1 MFSFHAQ
8 IKRVFPLVLFFSMM
22 QCVHAQGGG
31 LGDTPQPANAAPRD
45 TSGIITVD
53 MPADEATNT
62 GTDGAP
68 ATPGNPLSPTSKT
81 PVVVA
86 QDIKYFFKQLEACDT
101 LGQNT
106 MYFDLSAVGGPR
118 MWIQKDNSGFCRIAA
133 QAAGSR
139 TATICQISK
148 DNIKMFFPDD
158 SVKKIVAFD
167 LVKNDLST
175 IADLFKPLT
184 KCAAAL
190 IPAGMSPGEANIPK
204 STTPDQSSGA
214 QENYDYG
221 KLLQ

>member
-1 MFSFHAQ
+1 MSSLYAQ
-8 IKRVFPLVLFFSMM
+8 IIRVFPLVLFFSMM
-22 QCVHAQGGG
+22 QCVHAQDGVA
-31 LGDTPQPANAAPRD
+31 PQATGTKPSD

-53 MPADEATNT
+53 MPADEPTNT

-118 MWIQKDNSGFCRIAA
+118 MWMQKDNSGFCRMAA

-139 TATICQISK
+139 TASICQISK
-148 DNIKMFFPDD
+148 DNLKLFFPDD
-158 SVKKIVAFD
+158 SVKKILAFD

-184 KCAAAL
+184 NCAAAL
-190 IPAGMSPGEANIPK
+190 IPAGESAGEANLPK
-204 STTPDQSSGA
+204 STTPDQSGS
-214 QENYDYG
+214 QNNYDYG